1 MCPPVVRGWLA
12 ASAQVILVGVVGIG
26 FVGSSLLELINRQQ
40 GLLSKK
46 FEVHVRIIALMNA
59 DKMVLGDNCGIDL
72 DEAQWRQAMLN
83 SKRSASFDDF
93 LGHMQ
98 QMQQVYPHVVVVDC
112 SYSRRV
118 AEEHTRWLTAGV
130 HVITANIKAL
140 CGPLPMYYAIL
151 DKRRSVA
158 KCYMHAVT
166 VGGGLPIIN
175 TMHSMLSSGDSI
187 SRIEG
192 VFSASLSF
200 ILGIVS
206 TPAHARTGSTGG
218 SFRAAISRAWVEGLL
233 ENDPMLDLSGRD
245 TAEKLI
251 VLGREL
257 GLALQVSGS
266 RTRASDE
273 CAKQRARRAAM
284 TRLCLFSCHGL
295 VTRAA

>member
-1 MCPPVVRGWLA
+1 M
-12 ASAQVILVGVVGIG
+12 ILVGVVGIG

-40 GLLSKK
+40 GLLNKK

-206 TPAHARTGSTGG
+206 TPAHARAGSSGG
-218 SFRAAISRAWVEGLL
+218 SFRAALSRAWVEGLL

-257 GLALQVSGS
+257 GLALQVSAS
-266 RTRASDE
+266 CAHASDA
-273 CAKQRARRAAM
+273 CARERAPR
-284 TRLCLFSCHGL
+284 
-295 VTRAA
+295 